1 MPLVGCSGLLPSLLP
16 NWLEEVQILAEIAI
30 LIVNFWALYFGRL
43 SMKLKN
49 LEVFVR
55 YTSKMT
61 ILDEIYLSQIRMT
74 ACKTFTDA
82 VSKVGLYP
90 LGVDFICWP
99 ALCEGIPTPSSI
111 TISVFPPP
119 PLPPPSSGHWRPRI
133 RSDTRYCF
141 GSLLRLRCT
150 QSLPPS
156 PSLFTSAHLRP
167 LRYQCTPI
175 AG

>member
-16 NWLEEVQILAEIAI
+16 NWSEEVQILAQIAN

-74 ACKTFTDA
+74 ACTTFTDA
-82 VSKVGLYP
+82 VWSVRNLDKIILSHCKKFLSFFLY
-90 LGVDFICWP
+90 
-99 ALCEGIPTPSSI
+99 SS
-111 TISVFPPP
+111 
-119 PLPPPSSGHWRPRI
+119 
-133 RSDTRYCF
+133 
-141 GSLLRLRCT
+141 
-150 QSLPPS
+150 
-156 PSLFTSAHLRP
+156 A
-167 LRYQCTPI
+167 
-175 AG
+175 